1 MRSIQ
6 GSTPYHSHDYA
17 FTNVGLSIK
26 MPLIPWVLDTYLGF
40 LNCYLYSPNTP
51 NQEHNICAIRL
62 RKCKRGRGNMQF
74 VRVDT
79 ISGCISSADSEA
91 LRAARWKDITIRDFQ
106 DRSTPFLSQL
116 NSNLLY
122 GFHLTVSSV
131 LDLSPIVHRYPVA
144 ECKNSTVE
152 IPMGKSGTVAVI
164 ELQDSQSHDL
174 RTLVK
179 LGFDFNFS
187 ALIQVLIRHE
197 PISDSGLND
206 IMKSDWI
213 ELHSSRRQF
222 STANRS
228 HSSDLSDYSFMQN
241 KGQERI
247 ESETIN
253 MQDQPG
259 IWTFLVTDTSA
270 KVTHHILELNAR
282 IVISQEALEWTL
294 ALQAMDP
301 RIPAFRRPPADDVSA
316 IGE

>member
-1 MRSIQ
+1 
-6 GSTPYHSHDYA
+6 
-17 FTNVGLSIK
+17 
-26 MPLIPWVLDTYLGF
+26 
-40 LNCYLYSPNTP
+40 
-51 NQEHNICAIRL
+51 
-62 RKCKRGRGNMQF
+62 MQF
-74 VRVDT
+74 VRVDS

-91 LRAARWKDITIRDFQ
+91 LRAAKWKDITVRDFQ
-106 DRSTPFLSQL
+106 DRSTAILGQL

-122 GFHLTVSSV
+122 GFHLTVSAV

-187 ALIQVLIRHE
+187 ALIQVQIGHE

-213 ELHSSRRQF
+213 ELHSPRRQF
-222 STANRS
+222 SLSSRS
-228 HSSDLSDYSFMQN
+228 CSSDLSDHSFIHN
-241 KGQERI
+241 KGQESG
-247 ESETIN
+247 EAEALK
-253 MQDQPG
+253 MYEQPG
-259 IWTFLVTDTSA
+259 IWTFLVTDASA

-282 IVISQEALEWTL
+282 IVISQEALEWSL

-301 RIPAFRRPPADDVSA
+301 RIPAFRRPPADDASSV
-316 IGE
+316 GG